1 MLLQEKE
8 LVQKARDGDREAL
21 EMLLY
26 DNYKIVFGYLFKLTM
41 NEETARDIAQEVMVR
56 AIVNIGSFKGDSKFS
71 TWLVTIAS
79 NIYRD
84 NIRKNKRISDV
95 EIENIKIEAA
105 DNVEAT
111 VINRDNIN
119 RLKKLLL
126 QLPDEKRMVFIL
138 KHYYNYSYEEIAKI
152 LKCPVG
158 TVRSRLHYCIM
169 KLKDLI

>member
-8 LVQKARDGDREAL
+8 LVQKAREGDREAL
-21 EMLLY
+21 ERLLY

-41 NEETARDIAQEVMVR
+41 NEETARDIVQEVMVR

-79 NIYRD
+79 NIYKD
-84 NIRKNKRISDV
+84 NIRKYKRISDV
-95 EIENIKIEAA
+95 EIEKMKMEAKE
-105 DNVEAT
+105 NVEAT
-111 VINRDNIN
+111 VINRDSIN
-119 RLKKLLL
+119 RLKELLS
-126 QLPDEKRMVFIL
+126 QMPDEKRMVFIL
-138 KHYYNYSYEEIAKI
+138 KHFYNYSYEEIAKI

-158 TVRSRLHYCIM
+158 TVRSRLHYCIT